1 MQNLSE
7 KQQTFLKLRVIEGK
21 SLDTISA
28 ETGVEKAELMK
39 WSQQLHEQME
49 EMKAIEYDKLIEQY
63 GLSNLKRIEYLG
75 ELYNRLKDELDKRDF
90 TGLPTDKLYYIL
102 SDVRDKISLQSGG
115 QKGEILEEMM
125 GLLKK

>member
-115 QKGEILEEMM
+115 QKVEILEEMM